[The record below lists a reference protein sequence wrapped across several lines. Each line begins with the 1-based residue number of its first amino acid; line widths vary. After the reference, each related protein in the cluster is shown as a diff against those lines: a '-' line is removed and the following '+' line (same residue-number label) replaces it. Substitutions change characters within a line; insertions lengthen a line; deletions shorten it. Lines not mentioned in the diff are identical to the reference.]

1 MGYLE
6 DLALLEKYG
15 IKTARSLR
23 VKSNKDWDK
32 VIEELGFPFVAK
44 IEAKEPIH
52 KTELGG
58 VRVVENEMDLE
69 DFLRNVE
76 KIKNKVRIS
85 GVIVQEMLNGVE
97 VFIGGKR
104 DPQFGPVVLF
114 GLGGIFVEI
123 MEDVSIRLAP
133 LSKKDAEQMIKE
145 IKGYPILAGARGRKP
160 VKMSDLVSA
169 LIGVSRLMMEHE
181 EIKEIDIN
189 PLFANEKYVKA
200 ADVRVIR

>member
-15 IKTARSLR
+15 IKTAKSLR
-23 VKSNKDWDK
+23 VKSTRDWDK

-52 KTELGG
+52 KTEFGG
-58 VRVVENEMDLE
+58 VKVVENEMDLE

-85 GVIVQEMLNGVE
+85 GVIVQEMLSGVE

-114 GLGGIFVEI
+114 GLGGLFVEI

-145 IKGYPILAGARGRKP
+145 IKGYTILAGARGRKP
-160 VKMSDLVSA
+160 VKMGDLVSA
-169 LIGVSRLMMEHE
+169 LIGVSRLMVEHE
-181 EIKEIDIN
+181 DIREIDIN